1 MSRRQPGAV
10 LHDPDL
16 IAARMLR
23 LATEDVLEAEDGS
36 ILRLEANSICVHGD
50 SPGAVA
56 ISARIRQVLLE
67 GGVEIAP
74 FAGAGA

>member
-1 MSRRQPGAV
+1 MTRVP
-10 LHDPDL
+10 
-16 IAARMLR
+16 AARMLR

-56 ISARIRQVLLE
+56 IAAKVRDALVA
-67 GGVEIAP
+67 GGVTIAP
-74 FAGAGA
+74 CAGGGA